1 MPYGIPS
8 YIMIY
13 LVTIKTST
21 ALNFL
26 APKKCCHVLSALYS
40 SAVCLS
46 PNYQQ
51 ILVSLYYAQFTT
63 RFQQAMERDSTIS
76 ASVQDEAIMNH
87 MSSIEAEVNAELTVG
102 EIISLATL
110 LPEYEHADLP
120 GFIPGIKYLQ
130 SKYRGFRRI
139 RRDGNCFYRGFLYK
153 YLESLLTS
161 FKEDIDGAQEELER
175 FTSLIVA
182 SKEDLISIG
191 FSEFSFDFFHEDF
204 IELLGRLPTLT
215 EAELFAEF
223 QESSGGANSYTW
235 YMRLLT
241 SGKITS

>member
-1 MPYGIPS
+1 
-8 YIMIY
+8 
-13 LVTIKTST
+13 
-21 ALNFL
+21 
-26 APKKCCHVLSALYS
+26 
-40 SAVCLS
+40 
-46 PNYQQ
+46 
-51 ILVSLYYAQFTT
+51 
-63 RFQQAMERDSTIS
+63 MERDSTIS